1 MRTSPYQAA
10 MIILTGAMRRPA
22 EQSRSA
28 DSAPAK
34 RLWKEHHFIHY
45 RLRDPPNSVALSP
58 CLFELGQFGH
68 RRGFMREMA
77 EREQVAAA
85 SRRTGTHLG
94 TCHFGQHGSLG
105 KDAPCINNLCREYHD
120 GDLETAA
127 THFGLPLSKLVTRLN
142 GSRRAYRTRNRTFRC
157 PFYSDSARSSAPL
170 KYCSQPTKRELEIGR
185 RPTCKSLM

>member
-34 RLWKEHHFIHY
+34 RPWKEHRSNHY
-45 RLRDPPNSVALSP
+45 RLPDPPDSVALSP
-58 CLFELGQFGH
+58 SPFGLCQFGH
-68 RRGFMREMA
+68 CRGFMREIA
-77 EREQVAAA
+77 EREQAFADT
-85 SRRTGTHLG
+85 RRTGIHLRIG
-94 TCHFGQHGSLG
+94 HFGQHGSLYEN
-105 KDAPCINNLCREYHD
+105 APCINDLCREYH
-120 GDLETAA
+120 GCDLDTAA

-142 GSRRAYRTRNRTFRC
+142 GSRRGCRTRNRTFRR
-157 PFYSDSARSSAPL
+157 PFCSGSARSSAPL